1 MGEGEKL
8 MGKHRNGK
16 KNMRIKI
23 AMSAC
28 VIFVLGTGIFGIF
41 SLHGVKAL
49 INDDDTVHVKDEQI
63 GVSSLIVGT
72 HIMYLG
78 AVTDELYATAAESA
92 KKVGMY
98 EVYYKSE
105 LADGSW
111 YEISGAEGLADIST
125 SGKIVTADVIE
136 NLNLQYY
143 TKEDGITYD
152 LRTGG
157 AVNVFDIDNPYDLG
171 SNSDMEDIKTQ
182 YDMLSGKE
190 EKTKSDEYYIGLIDD
205 FFSEELD
212 NSETKELDDKLDS
225 LWRVYQNA
233 DDDMREQ
240 LMSVMGEL
248 DDKRRSI
255 VGNQLLSGMLDEL
268 LDKVGLSASSDNEL
282 VMNNQLYE
290 AVGNAINEV
299 AQTTAECES
308 NLPSG
313 DSGFTQVQE
322 ELKEK
327 LIAAA
332 QSGNAD
338 ECKNICSDIKALNNI
353 QSGISGDSAAEL
365 EILKELVDKQY
376 GICTDMLEQGAGAE
390 YDNIKQTSSDTV
402 ARKYLNARKNEL
414 DKSLTELADM
424 LDKAAG
430 RMGRDSA
437 KEYLDKAISDIEGLG
452 SRIKSDDFEK
462 YAIASLNKCA
472 GLIEDKY
479 KSVAASGS
487 NRMDSLLADREQNI
501 INRLDALDKNDYE
514 QALLYENRIEHLDE
528 EIAAYEKELNAII
541 ESPNSTAAQKQNA
554 MAQLNSQG
562 LVANI
567 NSIAEETVENIQ
579 NGDLSTVLENIDVLS
594 AFSDSNPS
602 TLLNALTD
610 IYSGLEEAEFN
621 MTLSQEQK
629 DVIEQAK
636 DKIADSVSS
645 NAKAFVGNSI
655 TVDSVYAA
663 IEEITGMSFDSLD
676 DRMKIVAIVAVNS
689 YAKTIDS
696 EILYTISSAM
706 ASKAFGS
713 NNDYIYKQLKDG
725 ASDYVSSE
733 AISRVMGYRYIYSD
747 TNKNVILQK
756 GIDYYSFTAF
766 DKRVSER
773 DGYVD
778 EMTVPAKLQGTVY
791 IPDDYATEHFR
802 CYVFTIERSDYSVVI
817 KPDME
822 NEIIDFTSAFIKLL
836 LD

>member
-1 MGEGEKL
+1 

-125 SGKIVTADVIE
+125 SGKTVTADVIE

-365 EILKELVDKQY
+365 EILNELVDKQY

-487 NRMDSLLADREQNI
+487 NRMNSLLADREQNI

-791 IPDDYATEHFR
+791 IPNDYATEHFR

-822 NEIIDFTSAFIKLL
+822 DEIIDFTSAFIKLL

>member
-1 MGEGEKL
+1 

-23 AMSAC
+23 AISAC
-28 VIFVLGTGIFGIF
+28 VIFVLSTGIFGIF

-63 GVSSLIVGT
+63 GVSALIVGT

-98 EVYYKSE
+98 EIYYKSE

-125 SGKIVTADVIE
+125 SGKTVTADVIE

-157 AVNVFDIDNPYDLG
+157 AVNVFDIDNPYDLS

-182 YDMLSGKE
+182 YDMLNDKE

-248 DDKRRSI
+248 DDQRRSI

-268 LDKVGLSASSDNEL
+268 LDKVGLSASSDKEL

-338 ECKNICSDIKALNNI
+338 ECKNICSGIKALTNI

-365 EILKELVDKQY
+365 EILNELVDKQY

-424 LDKAAG
+424 LDRAAG

-487 NRMDSLLADREQNI
+487 NRIDSLLADREQNI

-629 DVIEQAK
+629 DAIEQAK

-655 TVDSVYAA
+655 TIDSVYAA

-676 DRMKIVAIVAVNS
+676 DRMKIVVIVAVNS
-689 YAKTIDS
+689 YANTIDS

-713 NNDYIYKQLKDG
+713 NSDYIYRQLKDG

-791 IPDDYATEHFR
+791 IPNDYATEHFR

>member
-1 MGEGEKL
+1 M
-8 MGKHRNGK
+8 
-16 KNMRIKI
+16 
-23 AMSAC
+23 
-28 VIFVLGTGIFGIF
+28 
-41 SLHGVKAL
+41 
-49 INDDDTVHVKDEQI
+49 
-63 GVSSLIVGT
+63 
-72 HIMYLG
+72 
-78 AVTDELYATAAESA
+78 
-92 KKVGMY
+92 
-98 EVYYKSE
+98 
-105 LADGSW
+105 
-111 YEISGAEGLADIST
+111 
-125 SGKIVTADVIE
+125 
-136 NLNLQYY
+136 
-143 TKEDGITYD
+143 
-152 LRTGG
+152 TGG
-157 AVNVFDIDNPYDLG
+157 AFKNNSNLLG
-171 SNSDMEDIKTQ
+171 RRREI
-182 YDMLSGKE
+182 
-190 EKTKSDEYYIGLIDD
+190 
-205 FFSEELD
+205 EELEK
-212 NSETKELDDKLDS
+212 NVVLRKKELEAI
-225 LWRVYQNA
+225 Q
-233 DDDMREQ
+233 Q
-240 LMSVMGEL
+240 
-248 DDKRRSI
+248 SI
-255 VGNQLLSGMLDEL
+255 
-268 LDKVGLSASSDNEL
+268 
-282 VMNNQLYE
+282 
-290 AVGNAINEV
+290 
-299 AQTTAECES
+299 
-308 NLPSG
+308 
-313 DSGFTQVQE
+313 
-322 ELKEK
+322 
-327 LIAAA
+327 
-332 QSGNAD
+332 
-338 ECKNICSDIKALNNI
+338 
-353 QSGISGDSAAEL
+353 
-365 EILKELVDKQY
+365 
-376 GICTDMLEQGAGAE
+376 
-390 YDNIKQTSSDTV
+390 
-402 ARKYLNARKNEL
+402 
-414 DKSLTELADM
+414 
-424 LDKAAG
+424 
-430 RMGRDSA
+430 
-437 KEYLDKAISDIEGLG
+437 
-452 SRIKSDDFEK
+452 
-462 YAIASLNKCA
+462 
-472 GLIEDKY
+472 
-479 KSVAASGS
+479 
-487 NRMDSLLADREQNI
+487 LADREQNI

-629 DVIEQAK
+629 DLIEQAK

-713 NNDYIYKQLKDG
+713 NSDYIYKQLKDG

-733 AISRVMGYRYIYSD
+733 AVSRVMGYRYIYSD

-773 DGYVD
+773 DGYID
-778 EMTVPAKLQGTVY
+778 EMTAPAKLQGTVY
-791 IPDDYATEHFR
+791 IPNDYATEHFR

-822 NEIIDFTSAFIKLL
+822 DEIIDFTSAFIKLL

>member
-1 MGEGEKL
+1 

-63 GVSSLIVGT
+63 GVSALIVGT

-98 EVYYKSE
+98 EIYYKSE

-125 SGKIVTADVIE
+125 SGKTVTADVIE

-157 AVNVFDIDNPYDLG
+157 AVNVFDIDNPYDLS

-182 YDMLSGKE
+182 YDMLNDKE

-233 DDDMREQ
+233 DNDMREQ

-248 DDKRRSI
+248 DDQRRSI

-338 ECKNICSDIKALNNI
+338 ECKNICSGIKALTNI

-365 EILKELVDKQY
+365 EILNELVDKQY

-424 LDKAAG
+424 LDRAAG

-487 NRMDSLLADREQNI
+487 NRIDSLLADREQNI

-629 DVIEQAK
+629 DVIEQTK

-676 DRMKIVAIVAVNS
+676 DRMKIVVIVAVNS

-713 NNDYIYKQLKDG
+713 NSDYIYKQLKDG

-778 EMTVPAKLQGTVY
+778 EMNVPAKLQGTVY
-791 IPDDYATEHFR
+791 IPNDYATEHFR

>member
-1 MGEGEKL
+1 

-63 GVSSLIVGT
+63 GVSALIVGT

-78 AVTDELYATAAESA
+78 AVTDELYATATESA

-98 EVYYKSE
+98 EIYYKSE

-125 SGKIVTADVIE
+125 SGKTVTADVIE

-157 AVNVFDIDNPYDLG
+157 AVNVFDIDNPYDLS

-182 YDMLSGKE
+182 YDMLNDKE

-248 DDKRRSI
+248 DDQRRSI

-268 LDKVGLSASSDNEL
+268 LDKVGLSASSDSEL

-338 ECKNICSDIKALNNI
+338 ECKNICSGIKALTNI

-365 EILKELVDKQY
+365 EILNELVDKQY

-424 LDKAAG
+424 LDRAAG

-487 NRMDSLLADREQNI
+487 NRIDSLLADREQNI

-610 IYSGLEEAEFN
+610 IYSGLEETEFN

-676 DRMKIVAIVAVNS
+676 DRMKIVVIVAVNS

-713 NNDYIYKQLKDG
+713 NSDYIYKQLKDG

-791 IPDDYATEHFR
+791 IPNDYATEHFR

>member
-98 EVYYKSE
+98 EIYYKSE

-157 AVNVFDIDNPYDLG
+157 AVNVFDIDNPYDLS

-248 DDKRRSI
+248 DDQRRSI

-268 LDKVGLSASSDNEL
+268 LDKVGLSASSDSEL

-338 ECKNICSDIKALNNI
+338 ECKDICSDIKALTNI
-353 QSGISGDSAAEL
+353 KSGISGDSAAEL
-365 EILKELVDKQY
+365 EILNELVDKQY

-402 ARKYLNARKNEL
+402 AKKYLNARKNEL

-424 LDKAAG
+424 LDRAAG

-501 INRLDALDKNDYE
+501 TNRLDALDKNDYE

-676 DRMKIVAIVAVNS
+676 DRMKIVVIVAVNS

-791 IPDDYATEHFR
+791 IPNDYATEHFR

-822 NEIIDFTSAFIKLL
+822 DEIIDFTSAFIKLL

>member
-1 MGEGEKL
+1 

-125 SGKIVTADVIE
+125 SGKTVTADVIE

-487 NRMDSLLADREQNI
+487 NRMNSLLADREQNI

-791 IPDDYATEHFR
+791 IPNDYATEHFR

-822 NEIIDFTSAFIKLL
+822 DEIIDFTSAFIKLL

>member
-1 MGEGEKL
+1 

-63 GVSSLIVGT
+63 GVSALIVGT

-98 EVYYKSE
+98 EIYYKSE

-125 SGKIVTADVIE
+125 SGKTVTVDVIE

-157 AVNVFDIDNPYDLG
+157 AVNVFDIDNPYDLS

-182 YDMLSGKE
+182 YDML
-190 EKTKSDEYYIGLIDD
+190 
-205 FFSEELD
+205 
-212 NSETKELDDKLDS
+212 NDK
-225 LWRVYQNA
+225 A

-248 DDKRRSI
+248 DDQRRSI

-268 LDKVGLSASSDNEL
+268 LDKVGLSASSDKEL

-338 ECKNICSDIKALNNI
+338 ECKNICSGIKALTNI

-365 EILKELVDKQY
+365 EILNELVDKQY

-487 NRMDSLLADREQNI
+487 NRVDSLLADREQNI

-621 MTLSQEQK
+621 MSLSQEQK

-655 TVDSVYAA
+655 TIDSVYAA

-676 DRMKIVAIVAVNS
+676 DRMKIVVIVAVNS

-713 NNDYIYKQLKDG
+713 NSDYIYRQLKDG

-791 IPDDYATEHFR
+791 IPNDYATEHFR

-836 LD
+836 LN

>member
-1 MGEGEKL
+1 

-63 GVSSLIVGT
+63 GVSALIVGT

-98 EVYYKSE
+98 EIYYKSE
-105 LADGSW
+105 LAYGSW

-125 SGKIVTADVIE
+125 SGKTVTADVIE

-157 AVNVFDIDNPYDLG
+157 AVNVFDIDNPYDLS

-182 YDMLSGKE
+182 YDMLNDKE

-248 DDKRRSI
+248 DDQRRSI
-255 VGNQLLSGMLDEL
+255 VGNQLLSGKLDEL
-268 LDKVGLSASSDNEL
+268 LDKVGLSASSDSEL

-332 QSGNAD
+332 QNGNAD
-338 ECKNICSDIKALNNI
+338 ECKNICSGIKALTNI

-365 EILKELVDKQY
+365 EILNELVDKQY

-424 LDKAAG
+424 LDRAAG

-487 NRMDSLLADREQNI
+487 NRIDSLLADREQNI

-629 DVIEQAK
+629 DVIEQTK

-676 DRMKIVAIVAVNS
+676 DRMKIVVIVAVNS

-713 NNDYIYKQLKDG
+713 NSDYIYRQLKDG

-791 IPDDYATEHFR
+791 IPNDYATEHFR

>member
-1 MGEGEKL
+1 

-125 SGKIVTADVIE
+125 SGKTVTADVIE

-248 DDKRRSI
+248 DDQRRSI

-338 ECKNICSDIKALNNI
+338 ECKDICSDIKAMTNI

-365 EILKELVDKQY
+365 EILNELVDKQY

-402 ARKYLNARKNEL
+402 AKKYLNARKNEL

-487 NRMDSLLADREQNI
+487 NRLDSLLADREQNI

-756 GIDYYSFTAF
+756 GIDYYSFTTF

-791 IPDDYATEHFR
+791 IPNDYATEHFR

>member
-1 MGEGEKL
+1 

-125 SGKIVTADVIE
+125 SGKTVTADVIE

-713 NNDYIYKQLKDG
+713 DNDYIYKQLKDG

-791 IPDDYATEHFR
+791 IPNDYATEHFR

-822 NEIIDFTSAFIKLL
+822 DEIIDFTSAFIKLL

>member
-1 MGEGEKL
+1 

-365 EILKELVDKQY
+365 EILNELVDKQY

-645 NAKAFVGNSI
+645 NAKACVGNSI

-713 NNDYIYKQLKDG
+713 NSDYIYKQLKDG

-778 EMTVPAKLQGTVY
+778 EMTAPAKLQGTVY
-791 IPDDYATEHFR
+791 IPNDYATEHFR

-822 NEIIDFTSAFIKLL
+822 DEIIDFTSAFIKLL

>member
-1 MGEGEKL
+1 

-125 SGKIVTADVIE
+125 SGKTVTADVIE

-365 EILKELVDKQY
+365 EILNELVDKQY

-462 YAIASLNKCA
+462 YAIASLSKCG

-487 NRMDSLLADREQNI
+487 NRIDSLLADREQNI

-791 IPDDYATEHFR
+791 IPNDYATEHFR

-822 NEIIDFTSAFIKLL
+822 DEIIDFTSAFIKLL

>member
-1 MGEGEKL
+1 

-63 GVSSLIVGT
+63 GVSALIVGT

-98 EVYYKSE
+98 EIYYKSE

-125 SGKIVTADVIE
+125 SGKTVTADVIE

-157 AVNVFDIDNPYDLG
+157 AVNVFDIDNPYDLS

-182 YDMLSGKE
+182 YDMLNDKE

-248 DDKRRSI
+248 DDQRRSI

-268 LDKVGLSASSDNEL
+268 LDKVGLSASSDSEL

-332 QSGNAD
+332 QNGNAD
-338 ECKNICSDIKALNNI
+338 ECKNICSDIKALTNI

-365 EILKELVDKQY
+365 EILNELVDKQY

-487 NRMDSLLADREQNI
+487 NRIDSLLADREQNI
-501 INRLDALDKNDYE
+501 TNRLDALDKNDYE

-554 MAQLNSQG
+554 MAQLNSQR

-676 DRMKIVAIVAVNS
+676 DKMKIVVIVAVNS

-791 IPDDYATEHFR
+791 IPNDYATEHFR

>member
-1 MGEGEKL
+1 

-63 GVSSLIVGT
+63 GVSALIVGT

-98 EVYYKSE
+98 EIYYKSE
-105 LADGSW
+105 LAYGSW

-125 SGKIVTADVIE
+125 SGKTVTADVIE

-157 AVNVFDIDNPYDLG
+157 AVNVFDIDNPYDLS

-182 YDMLSGKE
+182 YDMLNDKE

-248 DDKRRSI
+248 DDQRRSI
-255 VGNQLLSGMLDEL
+255 VGNQLLSGKLDEL
-268 LDKVGLSASSDNEL
+268 LDKVGLSASSDSEL

-332 QSGNAD
+332 QNGNAD
-338 ECKNICSDIKALNNI
+338 ECKNICSGIKALTNI

-365 EILKELVDKQY
+365 EILNELVDKQY

-424 LDKAAG
+424 LDRAAG

-487 NRMDSLLADREQNI
+487 NRIDSLLADREQNI

-629 DVIEQAK
+629 DVIEQTK

-676 DRMKIVAIVAVNS
+676 DRMKIVVIVAVNS

-713 NNDYIYKQLKDG
+713 NGDYIYRQLKDG

-791 IPDDYATEHFR
+791 IPNDYATEHFR

>member
-1 MGEGEKL
+1 

-125 SGKIVTADVIE
+125 SGKTVTADVIE

-190 EKTKSDEYYIGLIDD
+190 EKTKSDEYYIELIDD

-225 LWRVYQNA
+225 LWRIYQNA

-365 EILKELVDKQY
+365 EILNELVDKQY

-452 SRIKSDDFEK
+452 SQIKSDDFEK

-676 DRMKIVAIVAVNS
+676 DKMKIVVIVAVNS

-713 NNDYIYKQLKDG
+713 NSDYIYKQLKDG

-791 IPDDYATEHFR
+791 IPNDYATEHFR

>member
-23 AMSAC
+23 AMSTC

-41 SLHGVKAL
+41 SQHGVKAL

-157 AVNVFDIDNPYDLG
+157 AVNVFDIDNPYDLS

-248 DDKRRSI
+248 DDQRRSI

-338 ECKNICSDIKALNNI
+338 ECKDICSDIKALTNI

-365 EILKELVDKQY
+365 EILNELVDKQY

-487 NRMDSLLADREQNI
+487 NRLDSLLADREQNI

-636 DKIADSVSS
+636 NKIADSVSS

-766 DKRVSER
+766 DKRVGER

-791 IPDDYATEHFR
+791 IPNDYATEHFR

-822 NEIIDFTSAFIKLL
+822 GEIIDFTSAFIKLL

>member
-125 SGKIVTADVIE
+125 SGKTVTADVIE

-713 NNDYIYKQLKDG
+713 NSDYIYKQLKDG

-791 IPDDYATEHFR
+791 IPNDYATEHFR

-822 NEIIDFTSAFIKLL
+822 DEIIDFTSAFIKLL

>member
-49 INDDDTVHVKDEQI
+49 INDDDTVHVKDGQI

-338 ECKNICSDIKALNNI
+338 ECKNICSGIKALTNI

-365 EILKELVDKQY
+365 EILNELVDKQY

-462 YAIASLNKCA
+462 YAIASLNKCS

-487 NRMDSLLADREQNI
+487 NRVDSLLADREQNI

-655 TVDSVYAA
+655 TIDSVYAA

-676 DRMKIVAIVAVNS
+676 DRMKIVVIVAVNS

-713 NNDYIYKQLKDG
+713 NSDYMYRQLKDG

-791 IPDDYATEHFR
+791 IPNDYATEHFR

>member
-1 MGEGEKL
+1 

-125 SGKIVTADVIE
+125 SGKTVTADVIE

-190 EKTKSDEYYIGLIDD
+190 EKTKSDEYYIELIDD

-225 LWRVYQNA
+225 LWRIYQNA

-365 EILKELVDKQY
+365 EILNELVDKQY

-452 SRIKSDDFEK
+452 SQIKSDDFEK

-629 DVIEQAK
+629 DVIVQAK

-676 DRMKIVAIVAVNS
+676 DKMKIVVIVAVNS

-713 NNDYIYKQLKDG
+713 NSDYIYKQLKDG

-791 IPDDYATEHFR
+791 IPNDYATEHFR

>member
-125 SGKIVTADVIE
+125 SGKTVTADVIE

-190 EKTKSDEYYIGLIDD
+190 EKTKSDEYYIELIDD

-225 LWRVYQNA
+225 LWRIYQNA

-255 VGNQLLSGMLDEL
+255 VGNQLLSGMLDEF

-365 EILKELVDKQY
+365 EILNELVDKQY

-791 IPDDYATEHFR
+791 IPNDYATEHFR

>member
-1 MGEGEKL
+1 

-63 GVSSLIVGT
+63 GVSALIVGT

-98 EVYYKSE
+98 EIYYKSE

-125 SGKIVTADVIE
+125 SGKTVSADVIE

-157 AVNVFDIDNPYDLG
+157 AVNVFDIDNPYDLS

-182 YDMLSGKE
+182 YDMLNDKE

-248 DDKRRSI
+248 DDQRRSI

-268 LDKVGLSASSDNEL
+268 LDKVGLSASSDSEL

-332 QSGNAD
+332 QNGNAD
-338 ECKNICSDIKALNNI
+338 ECKNICSDIKALTNI

-365 EILKELVDKQY
+365 EILNELVDKQY

-402 ARKYLNARKNEL
+402 AKKYLNARKNEL

-424 LDKAAG
+424 LDRAAG

-487 NRMDSLLADREQNI
+487 NRIDSLLADREQNI
-501 INRLDALDKNDYE
+501 TNRLDALDKNDYE

-676 DRMKIVAIVAVNS
+676 DRMKIVVIVAVNS

-713 NNDYIYKQLKDG
+713 NSDYIYRQLKDG

-791 IPDDYATEHFR
+791 IPNDYATEHFR

>member
-1 MGEGEKL
+1 

-365 EILKELVDKQY
+365 EILNELVDKQY

-713 NNDYIYKQLKDG
+713 NSDYIYKQLKDG

-778 EMTVPAKLQGTVY
+778 EMTAPAKLQGTVY
-791 IPDDYATEHFR
+791 IPNDYATEHFR

-822 NEIIDFTSAFIKLL
+822 DEIIDFTSAFIKLL